1 MALARG
7 AWPRSTPH
15 HAHLTQVVL
24 AAWILSTVVSEELP
38 DFLEQPQSRILS
50 QSAPVTL
57 KCVVTPADAQ
67 IRWLFDGQPLDG
79 RRHRDLELLGSDLHF
94 LHQAGSD
101 DSNEGE
107 YRCTATTSLG
117 TIISQPAYLSKPAL
131 SRFTPA
137 DDVTI
142 VVPEDGYAT
151 LTCDPPKSSPSARV
165 VFQNANGQLVDTRQ
179 ETVHQ
184 LPSGNL
190 VLSNLTSASA
200 GDFRCVAVN
209 PVSGENRTS
218 PGAISLMVDRTW
230 AGGGSTANIIP
241 GMRQKVHVEIG
252 SDITLECPS
261 YGYQGSKIVW
271 TKYGG
276 SLPVGR
282 FSLSAFGNLK
292 IRSTQYEDSG
302 TYTCSAATNGKT
314 ERQVFLEIL
323 TPPVVQMLK
332 SPEAPV
338 QVGSPVELACSVA
351 GFPSP
356 ELQWFHNGH
365 LLTNGNEG
373 KLLLAAVSAADSGIY
388 QCMATNRLGTAYG
401 VTRLEVVGQ
410 PRPSSSSSSLLQSGK
425 GTLLGDDEDAV
436 VSSGVGKLDEQRQ
449 QHVRRDRKK
458 SGRRKTGNLR
468 DRKKK
473 KKNGTGG
480 HGGKEKPKYAPT
492 VPTVAQ
498 LSDRSV
504 MLNWT
509 VPDKGNGQIIKFFK
523 VQYKEM
529 NPEKGPWRTSD
540 AHLAYNI
547 RRFEVSDLKSGGSY
561 KFRILAVYEDDDNKN
576 SANTPIFK
584 LSVQPHAQAR
594 APDTAPTI
602 VEAKP
607 VVFQQNYGIGVKW
620 QYKAESASPIEGF
633 IIFYKPFGGSEDK
646 EKMIPGAGIR
656 NDVIRDLLPNTPY
669 NIRMQSFNTVGR
681 SQFSNQVVKTTKLR
695 DSSIVEDY
703 PESEIPLKEPEVS
716 TETPVSGRRSTDTLE
731 NPVILGVVLGALL
744 LALFVLIT
752 MCWWKQRQQKRR
764 SLAGGCQQ
772 KFQDQSQCIFAD
784 STHVKPNGTLYPANG
799 TAPIANGHGPHTL
812 EGHKH
817 MNIDVNPLSEYDM
830 QTAFP
835 GDGRTKLYYGN
846 SVNGPNPRFVGENG
860 SAEKKF
866 QHTGSINLHGCNG
879 DIPYMV
885 QQQSLY
891 SMQHC
896 TVPHN
901 SNTFYSE
908 AGSLGLS
915 VNHEYSEPG
924 DRELQSPTLP
934 HPVFKPNIDHHSSS
948 MGPMRNF
955 DYNWSYDQPQT
966 HVGVSHYSSLER
978 LSPLYSSAS
987 IDFASKAG
995 ICQQYS
1001 THLVPS
1007 MPTSPVA
1014 HVLVSNFGTVPGCRG
1029 PGNPSLHGSGKH
1041 KRRRK
1046 RPHHGEQACREHA
1059 VRDQATNTDLSSNE
1073 GTLEFSNCCK
1083 SRSCSNSSSEVGGQN
1098 CDSSF
1103 ANNGSLESVNDDS
1116 RSSMS
1121 AASRES
1127 DFHTSADLPASL

>member
-1 MALARG
+1 
-7 AWPRSTPH
+7 
-15 HAHLTQVVL
+15 
-24 AAWILSTVVSEELP
+24 TV
-38 DFLEQPQSRILS
+38 F
-50 QSAPVTL
+50 
-57 KCVVTPADAQ
+57 
-67 IRWLFDGQPLDG
+67 
-79 RRHRDLELLGSDLHF
+79 
-94 LHQAGSD
+94 
-101 DSNEGE
+101 
-107 YRCTATTSLG
+107 
-117 TIISQPAYLSKPAL
+117 
-131 SRFTPA
+131 
-137 DDVTI
+137 
-142 VVPEDGYAT
+142 
-151 LTCDPPKSSPSARV
+151 
-165 VFQNANGQLVDTRQ
+165 
-179 ETVHQ
+179 Q

-209 PVSGENRTS
+209 PVSGDNRTS
-218 PGAISLMVDRTW
+218 PGAISLMIDRTSS
-230 AGGGSTANIIP
+230 GGGITANIIP

-261 YGYQGSKIVW
+261 YGYQGTKIVW

-292 IRSTQYEDSG
+292 IQSTQYEDSG
-302 TYTCSAATNGKT
+302 TYTCSTATNGKT

-323 TPPVVQMLK
+323 TPPVVQVLK

-338 QVGSPVELACSVA
+338 QAGSRVELVCSVA

-365 LLTNGNEG
+365 LLTSSNEG
-373 KLLLAAVSAADSGIY
+373 HLILASVDAADAGIY

-401 VTRLEVVGQ
+401 VLRLEVGGQ
-410 PRPSSSSSSLLQSGK
+410 LRPSSSSSSLLPSAK
-425 GTLLGDDEDAV
+425 NLPLGDDEDVV
-436 VSSGVGKLDEQRQ
+436 VSSGVGKLDDQRQ
-449 QHVRRDRKK
+449 QHGRRDKK
-458 SGRRKTGNLR
+458 KTGRRKTANLR
-468 DRKKK
+468 DKKKK

-480 HGGKEKPKYAPT
+480 HAGKEKPKYAPT

-646 EKMIPGAGIR
+646 EKVIPGAGIR

-681 SQFSNQVVKTTKLR
+681 SQFSNQVVKTTKLK

-703 PESEIPLKEPEVS
+703 PELEIPLKELEVS
-716 TETPVSGRRSTDTLE
+716 TESPVSGRRSSDTLE

-744 LALFVLIT
+744 LALFILIT

-784 STHVKPNGTLYPANG
+784 SALIKPNGTLYPANG
-799 TAPIANGHGPHTL
+799 TAPIANGHGPPL

-835 GDGRTKLYYGN
+835 GDGRTKLFYGN
-846 SVNGPNPRFVGENG
+846 GVNGLNPRFVGENG
-860 SAEKKF
+860 STEKKF
-866 QHTGSINLHGCNG
+866 QHTGSINHHGW
-879 DIPYMV
+879 
-885 QQQSLY
+885 
-891 SMQHC
+891 
-896 TVPHN
+896 
-901 SNTFYSE
+901 
-908 AGSLGLS
+908 
-915 VNHEYSEPG
+915 
-924 DRELQSPTLP
+924 
-934 HPVFKPNIDHHSSS
+934 SSS
-948 MGPMRNF
+948 
-955 DYNWSYDQPQT
+955 PQRPRI
-966 HVGVSHYSSLER
+966 L
-978 LSPLYSSAS
+978 
-987 IDFASKAG
+987 F
-995 ICQQYS
+995 
-1001 THLVPS
+1001 
-1007 MPTSPVA
+1007 
-1014 HVLVSNFGTVPGCRG
+1014 PGCRG
-1029 PGNPSLHGSGKH
+1029 PANPSSHGSGKH

-1046 RPHHGEQACREHA
+1046 RQHNGDQACREHA

-1073 GTLEFSNCCK
+1073 GTLEFSNCSK
-1083 SRSCSNSSSEVGGQN
+1083 SSRSCSNSGSEVGGQN

-1116 RSSMS
+1116 RSSVS
-1121 AASRES
+1121 AASHES
-1127 DFHTSADLPASL
+1127 IFHIAADLPVSL